1 MAPRRRKCATRRT
14 SLCYVAIVPELFVPG
29 LAAST
34 PQLLTHLHHR
44 LMPKTCDQE
53 HLPEVKGAVLTRSEV
68 VLRIPGCQ
76 SDFRMRFGFSSERF
90 LIRSRSYVHKR
101 RWLRARG

>member
-1 MAPRRRKCATRRT
+1 MARRRLKCATRRT
-14 SLCYVAIVPELFVPG
+14 SLCYVAIVPELFVPS

-34 PQLLTHLHHR
+34 PQQLTHLRHR

-68 VLRIPGCQ
+68 VLRIPANATSGC
-76 SDFRMRFGFSSERF
+76 DLEDR
-90 LIRSRSYVHKR
+90 VHQPRLESCR
-101 RWLRARG
+101 RPLFFVRRQPYR

>member
-1 MAPRRRKCATRRT
+1 MAPRRLNCATRRT
-14 SLCYVAIVPELFVPG
+14 SLCYVAIVPELFVPS

-34 PQLLTHLHHR
+34 PQLLTHLRYR

-76 SDFRMRFGFSSERF
+76 SDFRMRLGFSSKRF
-90 LIRSRSYVHKR
+90 LNSVTK
-101 RWLRARG
+101 LCPQVKMAEARG

>member
-53 HLPEVKGAVLTRSEV
+53 

-90 LIRSRSYVHKR
+90 LIRSRSYVHNR